1 VRRKLVTRVSIHA
14 AHPTLWRRFVR
25 TLWALLQ
32 RITDDERDLAAAGL
46 AFYMLLSIA
55 PLAVVAVQVAAAFF
69 DPVQVREALA
79 EDLGRATGRQVS
91 ELLSQLMIAQQEQ
104 QSSATTVIS
113 FLVLLWAAMRLFHR
127 LQAAL
132 NMTWGV
138 RADPDVQT
146 RAAIRMMI
154 RKRLISFLMVLGS
167 GAALMVSLVL
177 KAAIALLQAPLDW
190 IVRSGIVR
198 SDSFAPHIVQ
208 AEEMVLSFL
217 LVTALVAAMFR
228 ILPDVRVA
236 WRDVWVGAAMTSIL
250 LALGMGAFSFYVA
263 TVGATQLAGAIGS
276 IAVLMLWAYYTS
288 HVLLLGALFTRLW
301 ADGPELKP
309 HSISLSSDLRDPPNQ
324 RDSRDVTSSSAGSP
338 AP

>member
-1 VRRKLVTRVSIHA
+1 
-14 AHPTLWRRFVR
+14 
-25 TLWALLQ
+25 
-32 RITDDERDLAAAGL
+32 LAAAGL

-69 DPVQVREALA
+69 DPVQVREVLA

-91 ELLSQLMIAQQEQ
+91 ELLSQLMIAQQER
-104 QSSATTVIS
+104 QSSAATVLS

-138 RADPDVQT
+138 RADPDLQT
-146 RAAIRMMI
+146 REAIRMMI

-190 IVRSGIVR
+190 IARSGIVR
-198 SDSFAPHIVQ
+198 SDTIAPHIVQ
-208 AEEMVLSFL
+208 TEEVVLSFL
-217 LVTALVAAMFR
+217 LVTTLVAALFR
-228 ILPDVRVA
+228 VLPDVRIA

-250 LALGMGAFSFYVA
+250 LAIGMGAFSFYVA

-309 HSISLSSDLRDPPNQ
+309 HAISLSSALRDSPNEQ
-324 RDSRDVTSSSAGSP
+324 RDVTSSSAGSP